1 MKKLALVVQRY
12 GLEVNGGAE
21 LLMRQMAEHLNG
33 KYDVEV
39 LTTKAVDYLTWKDEY
54 EKNNEVINGVL
65 VRRFGVKKPRSI
77 KRFGHLSM
85 LIDKPFNMH
94 FLEDKWVDS
103 QGPYCPELIE
113 YMRKRLLSSG
123 IVKENQLAYV
133 PVVPRVKEKMSGK
146 SITDKDVLEKNLIG
160 QRRKKLLASVM
171 EAKSFFASCFVS
183 GKRFQ

>member
-103 QGPYCPELIE
+103 QVHIA
-113 YMRKRLLSSG
+113 R
-123 IVKENQLAYV
+123 N
-133 PVVPRVKEKMSGK
+133 
-146 SITDKDVLEKNLIG
+146 
-160 QRRKKLLASVM
+160 
-171 EAKSFFASCFVS
+171 
-183 GKRFQ
+183 